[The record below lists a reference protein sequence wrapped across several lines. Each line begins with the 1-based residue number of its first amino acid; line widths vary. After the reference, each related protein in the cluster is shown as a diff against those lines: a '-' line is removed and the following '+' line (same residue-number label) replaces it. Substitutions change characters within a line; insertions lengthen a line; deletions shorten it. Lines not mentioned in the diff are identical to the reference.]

1 MFNIGVDRKM
11 RIRLLEEKDFE
22 AFRTLFD
29 EAYSEY
35 LEFLKY
41 RSNEQFLEAAE
52 EREEVTGKVLISIFR
67 QELVLWLK
75 KEAK

>member
-67 QELVLWLK
+67 QELPLWLK
-75 KEAK
+75 KEAR